1 MKANITIIEKV
12 LNIVAFVIVAT
23 VISFILY
30 VVGAFAYSYFTPVW
44 YPARIGRI
52 TDIRVPKFEVT
63 KYVEGPRTITRDY
76 KDTYI
81 IEFKTTPS
89 DELFDEIDRKIAKGG
104 TGWKKDGKEYSFSV
118 FWGNGF
124 AAPKGES
131 EDADGFFD
139 ITLTR
144 GEKEAIIHSGAW

>member
-1 MKANITIIEKV
+1 MMSNTIGTIFKWIV
-12 LNIVAFVIVAT
+12 LALAAT
-23 VISFILY
+23 VLCVVLY
-30 VVGAFAYSYFTPVW
+30 VIGALVYSYIMPVW
-44 YPARIGRI
+44 YPARIERI
-52 TDIRVPKFEVT
+52 TDIRVPKFKVT
-63 KYVEGPRTITRDY
+63 EYVEGPRTITRDY
-76 KDTYI
+76 KDTYV
-81 IEFKTTPS
+81 IEFKTTPP

-104 TGWKKDGKEYSFSV
+104 TEWKKDGKQYSFSI

-131 EDADGFFD
+131 EDADGIFD

>member
-1 MKANITIIEKV
+1 MMSNTIGTIFKWIV
-12 LNIVAFVIVAT
+12 LALAAT
-23 VISFILY
+23 VLCIVLYIIGALVYSFL
-30 VVGAFAYSYFTPVW
+30 TPEW
-44 YPARIGRI
+44 YPARIERI
-52 TDIRVPKFEVT
+52 TEIRVPKFEVT

-81 IEFKTTPS
+81 IEFKITPS

-104 TGWKKDGKEYSFSV
+104 TEWKRDGKKYSFSV

-139 ITLTR
+139 ITMTR

>member
-1 MKANITIIEKV
+1 MMSKTIGTIFNWIALTLAASV
-12 LNIVAFVIVAT
+12 LCFV
-23 VISFILY
+23 LY
-30 VVGAFAYSYFTPVW
+30 IIGALVYSYFMPVW
-44 YPARIGRI
+44 YPARIERI

-63 KYVEGPRTITRDY
+63 KYVEGRRSFTGDY
-76 KDTYI
+76 KDTYF
-81 IEFKTTPS
+81 IEFKSTPS
-89 DELFDEIDRKIAKGG
+89 EELFDEIDRKIAKGG
-104 TGWKKDGKEYSFSV
+104 TGWKRNGKKYSFSV

-131 EDADGFFD
+131 EDADGIFD

>member
-1 MKANITIIEKV
+1 MMSNTIGTIFKWIV
-12 LNIVAFVIVAT
+12 LALAAT
-23 VISFILY
+23 VLCIVLYIIGALVYSFL
-30 VVGAFAYSYFTPVW
+30 TPEW
-44 YPARIGRI
+44 YPARIERI
-52 TDIRVPKFEVT
+52 TEIRVPKFDVT

-104 TGWKKDGKEYSFSV
+104 TGWKKDGKKYSFSV